1 MHRICFQRKGGCVLD
16 WFCHVRDIILCNNNN
31 LRTNVCFET
40 DTLTKPN
47 LPPQTSINKTDTATQ
62 AGCWR
67 QGEEKE
73 FRHSDSSHWP
83 STAHQLVWKG
93 SWELG
98 QTKQTQQIVWRR
110 NWSQVWQ
117 HQKYSVYCEPMVW
130 GGAVIRDYWPHRW
143 SPQYRCPPVAHFSIC
158 PPLYHHHLHLLIL
171 SKDQSLGPRWRTH
184 LPGGRAPG
192 LIYPGTS
199 SEVYSFLCKILL
211 LFWLHTFDLWRQRTG
226 CGWFSS
232 CVVMRRL

>member
-1 MHRICFQRKGGCVLD
+1 MFWNWHTYQ
-16 WFCHVRDIILCNNNN
+16 
-31 LRTNVCFET
+31 
-40 DTLTKPN
+40 TKP
-47 LPPQTSINKTDTATQ
+47 TSPNKYQEDRHYTATQ

-158 PPLYHHHLHLLIL
+158 SPLYHHHLHLLL
-171 SKDQSLGPRWRTH
+171 QPRSELGPKMTDTP
-184 LPGGRAPG
+184 PGGQ
-192 LIYPGTS
+192 S
-199 SEVYSFLCKILL
+199 SWVDLSRWAVKSILFYARFCFCSGFTL
-211 LFWLHTFDLWRQRTG
+211 VTCDGRET
-226 CGWFSS
+226 
-232 CVVMRRL
+232 VVAGSVRVWWWEDSRR